1 MQFTSFLRST
11 VMACAASATL
21 LATVA
26 VAGANQVGDGL
37 VIPIAAGWW
46 GMAAGTGI
54 FLGRH
59 GSASPAISRLL
70 SQAQATTTL
79 PETGGTRIL
88 FNRLWPLLVATVGAG
103 GCVFLAPQIPAMAAG
118 FPIIWALTW
127 RRQERAVKA
136 VEERDGAKF
145 FIERTSP
152 LKPIRLVRTPWFQS
166 GRNGVGGGD
175 SYTRVE
181 DSDERN

>member
-1 MQFTSFLRST
+1 MQFTSCLRST

-21 LATVA
+21 LAAVA
-26 VAGANQVGDGL
+26 VAGASASGDGM
-37 VIPIAAGWW
+37 VIPIAASWW
-46 GMAAGTGI
+46 AVAAGSGI

-79 PETGGTRIL
+79 PETGGARVL
-88 FNRLWPLLVATVGAG
+88 LNRLWPLLAATVGAG
-103 GCVFLAPQIPAMAAG
+103 ACVFLAPQVPAMATG

-127 RRQERAVKA
+127 RRQEGAVRA

-152 LKPIRLVRTPWFQS
+152 LKPIRLVRTPWFQT
-166 GRNGVGGGD
+166 GRNGTGSAD
-175 SYTRVE
+175 SYTRDE
-181 DSDERN
+181 DSNERN